1 MDRKKKSLMDLTPQ
15 LFNNSV
21 ERFLRGFDF
30 QEARTSIE
38 RLNVTSKIV
47 TNYIKPRALKQG
59 GNLHE
64 LRQQITNCKRC

>member
-38 RLNVTSKIV
+38 RLNVTS
-47 TNYIKPRALKQG
+47 
-59 GNLHE
+59 
-64 LRQQITNCKRC
+64 NCNQLYKAQSFKTRR

>member
-1 MDRKKKSLMDLTPQ
+1 MSSVEPTQFLITPH
-15 LFNNSV
+15 LFNNRV

-64 LRQQITNCKRC
+64 LRQQITNR

>member
-1 MDRKKKSLMDLTPQ
+1 MSSVEPTQLITPH
-15 LFNNSV
+15 LFNNRV
-21 ERFLRGFDF
+21 ERFLSGFDF
-30 QEARTSIE
+30 QEARISIE
-38 RLNVTSKIV
+38 RLYVTSKIV

>member
-30 QEARTSIE
+30 QEARISIE
-38 RLNVTSKIV
+38 RLYVTSKIV

-64 LRQQITNCKRC
+64 LRHKITNR

>member
-1 MDRKKKSLMDLTPQ
+1 MSSVEPTQLITPH
-15 LFNNSV
+15 LFNNRV

>member
-47 TNYIKPRALKQG
+47 TKLYKA
-59 GNLHE
+59 
-64 LRQQITNCKRC
+64 

>member
-1 MDRKKKSLMDLTPQ
+1 MKKYKTPQ

-21 ERFLRGFDF
+21 ERFLSGFDF
-30 QEARTSIE
+30 QEARISIE
-38 RLNVTSKIV
+38 RLYVTSKIV
-47 TNYIKPRALKQG
+47 TNYIKPRALNQG